1 MLDFAIFAVC
11 FVVFLLVLVV
21 YLYPSSTKHTTI
33 PGLDPSDAK
42 EGNVG
47 DIVQAGGLQNFL
59 ISLHKEH
66 GPIASFWI
74 GTKLVVSIGEAE
86 LFKTQSHVFDKPD
99 ELFVLYREV
108 IGANSIL
115 FANGAEARKRR
126 RHIDEVLSGPSLD
139 KFVGPIEKLCS
150 EVVDRLHGMPEDEH
164 MPVYQW
170 VYALSMKTCTRL
182 LFGEFF
188 FDDMQVLKFSR
199 TFELC
204 IKELEEMA
212 GGMVFDSSS
221 PRTKKYEE
229 AIMDMRSLL
238 AQALRKC
245 KAGGEGTLLAHV
257 LNKSAASEEQAVDD
271 CVTFAVKA
279 YSLVSAMTWLLYFL
293 ATHPELQDTIAE
305 EAKQTLDKAKR
316 LTRQDVL
323 NMKSVQN
330 TIKETLRTATIE
342 PWAARCQDVDVE
354 IGGHIIP
361 KKTPVIQAL
370 GVVLHEEKKWKVPH
384 RFDVSRFDSAPEEDQ
399 LSLCPFGF
407 AGKRQCPGRELSV
420 LVMSVF
426 LTSLCPRLRLQP
438 VPDQVVAPTS
448 ALVTR
453 PQEEVWLTLK
463 KRGPPT
469 TTTTS

>member
-1 MLDFAIFAVC
+1 MLEI
-11 FVVFLLVLVV
+11 LSKL
-21 YLYPSSTKHTTI
+21 
-33 PGLDPSDAK
+33 
-42 EGNVG
+42 EGF
-47 DIVQAGGLQNFL
+47 QNFL

-86 LFKTQSHVFDKPD
+86 LFKTQSHVFDKPA
-99 ELFVLYREV
+99 ELFELYREV
-108 IGANSIL
+108 IGASSIL

-126 RHIDEVLSGPSLD
+126 RHIDEVLSGPREPAPSLHLS
-139 KFVGPIEKLCS
+139 VVTQLCS
-150 EVVDRLHGMPEDEH
+150 EVVDVLHGMPEDEH
-164 MPVYQW
+164 MPAYQY
-170 VYALSMKTCTRL
+170 VYALCMKTCTRL

-188 FDDMQVLKFSR
+188 FDDKQVLKFSR

-212 GGMVFDSSS
+212 GGMVFDSGS
-221 PRTKKYEE
+221 PRTKQYEE
-229 AIMDMRSLL
+229 AIKDMRSLL

-245 KAGGEGTLLAHV
+245 KAGGEGTLLADV

-271 CVTFAVKA
+271 CITFAVKG

-293 ATHPELQDTIAE
+293 ATHPELQDAIAE
-305 EAKQTLDKAKR
+305 EAKQTLDKAR
-316 LTRQDVL
+316 PLTRQDL
-323 NMKSVQN
+323 TNMKSVQN

-370 GVVLHEEKKWKVPH
+370 GVVLHEENKWKVPH
-384 RFDVSRFDSAPEEDQ
+384 RFDVSRFEGAPEEEEERVW
-399 LSLCPFGF
+399 LCPFGF

-420 LVMSVF
+420 LVMGVF
-426 LTSLCPRLRLQP
+426 LASLCPRLRLQP

-453 PQEEVWLTLK
+453 PQEEVWLTLR
-463 KRGPPT
+463 KRQGPPA
-469 TTTTS
+469 S